1 MLASVET
8 SLQLVQP
15 LGDWTLTLHTGEAI
29 VIHAHAV
36 EHLDIDEYVFC
47 ALVEGTPPVEIEIAR
62 VPKNIVRNWEGG

>member
-1 MLASVET
+1 VET

-15 LGDWTLTLHTGEAI
+15 LGDWTLTLHTGEVI

-47 ALVEGTPPVEIEIAR
+47 AYVEGTPVDVIEIAR
-62 VPKNIVRNWEGG
+62 VPKSIVSEWHGG